1 MERSKE
7 VKAIKILYLLLAIA
21 GFALPYC
28 FFVSFLVRNGLDLVL
43 LVNQLFANDISTFFA
58 VDLLIT
64 AIVFL
69 AFMYRESQRH
79 GMKNWWVYIVA
90 TLLVG
95 PSFAFPLFLYFRESH
110 LEATALGTVT

>member
-1 MERSKE
+1 MKMIRT
-7 VKAIKILYLLLAIA
+7 LYLLLAIA
-21 GFALPYC
+21 GFALPYY
-28 FFVSFLVRNGLDLVL
+28 FFLSFLIENGLDLVL

-69 AFMYRESQRH
+69 VFTYRESQRH